1 MTVFKKNTVLFIWPT
16 ILFLSLGLVIPLL
29 FLFVTSFTNLELGFS
44 QAHFSFVGVSNYV
57 SLFTDYATFKSLS
70 VTLSF
75 VVLAVF
81 VETLLGLCFAL
92 GMTATFKGQF
102 IIKALLIV
110 PMMIAPLVVGLVW
123 RYLFD
128 TRFGIINILLEYVGF
143 SQPLWLADQSWAF
156 ISILITDIWQWT
168 PFMFMILL
176 AGLQGIPK
184 NLIEAAKIDGLSWLQ
199 LILFIKIPY
208 IKQLILFAM
217 LLRITDAFKVLEVI
231 FIMTFGGPGL
241 ATEVLS
247 LHIYKIAF
255 IGQQFGKAGA
265 LSLLFFTLS
274 LLVSI
279 LLLKKKSYKK

>member
-1 MTVFKKNTVLFIWPT
+1 
-16 ILFLSLGLVIPLL
+16 
-29 FLFVTSFTNLELGFS
+29 
-44 QAHFSFVGVSNYV
+44 
-57 SLFTDYATFKSLS
+57 
-70 VTLSF
+70 
-75 VVLAVF
+75 
-81 VETLLGLCFAL
+81 
-92 GMTATFKGQF
+92 
-102 IIKALLIV
+102 
-110 PMMIAPLVVGLVW
+110 
-123 RYLFD
+123 
-128 TRFGIINILLEYVGF
+128 
-143 SQPLWLADQSWAF
+143 
-156 ISILITDIWQWT
+156 
-168 PFMFMILL
+168 MFMILL

-274 LLVSI
+274 LFTSI
-279 LLLKKKSYKK
+279 LLLKKKAFKNKKDKKNISFNLEYDLFCNYCSCDYINFNFF